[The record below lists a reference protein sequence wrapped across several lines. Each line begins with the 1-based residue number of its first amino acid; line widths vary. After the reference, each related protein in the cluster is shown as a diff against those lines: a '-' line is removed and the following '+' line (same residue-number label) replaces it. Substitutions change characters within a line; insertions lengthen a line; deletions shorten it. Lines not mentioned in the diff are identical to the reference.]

1 MWARA
6 RRPWWT
12 GPYALAAARGD
23 PRINVGEFISRPDPA
38 ANSRWIADYHRCHQF
53 HLFYYHYYY
62 YCYFYFV
69 DFFFFFIYLFYFIS
83 IFRSGRPIDDRVG
96 NPKRHGRRVS
106 LRVRWLSLNEESL
119 CHLNAADP
127 SNKSIVSEWVTER
140 KRKRK
145 RKKRGGWGFR
155 ISCQLLPLDDAV
167 RHFASPISPASPTN
181 CLLTTAN
188 K

>member
-1 MWARA
+1 MSTCPTAMMDGALRISCGT
-6 RRPWWT
+6 R
-12 GPYALAAARGD
+12 GPPNQR
-23 PRINVGEFISRPDPA
+23 
-38 ANSRWIADYHRCHQF
+38 RWIYQSPRSRGQQPMDRRLSPLPSISSF
-53 HLFYYHYYY
+53 LLSLLLLLLLLFRW
-62 YCYFYFV
+62 FL
-69 DFFFFFIYLFYFIS
+69 FFFIYLFYFIF